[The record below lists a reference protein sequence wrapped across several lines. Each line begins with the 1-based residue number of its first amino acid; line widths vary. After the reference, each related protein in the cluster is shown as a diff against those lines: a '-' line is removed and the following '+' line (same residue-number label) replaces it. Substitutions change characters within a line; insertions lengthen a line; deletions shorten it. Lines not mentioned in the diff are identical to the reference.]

1 MNDFVDNTTQL
12 NFSIST
18 WNQMFYSFETDY
30 EISDLEDG
38 YILGVTNS
46 ELENIDIRG
55 IETLENNLNNQFEN
69 INDYK
74 KIFEFKNY
82 SDILTED
89 VYKNTKNTFNYKN
102 VYLSEIS
109 KNDTDSPVILNKG
122 CPLFISV
129 SNKDFYNS
137 YNCNF
142 EWKLYLDK
150 RETDGNNDK
159 LLIISDKSFLVWHF
173 DNSGQY
179 SLSLKINSNEGIE
192 FNNFY
197 NKKIIV
203 V

>member
-1 MNDFVDNTTQL
+1 M
-12 NFSIST
+12 
-18 WNQMFYSFETDY
+18 
-30 EISDLEDG
+30 
-38 YILGVTNS
+38 
-46 ELENIDIRG
+46 
-55 IETLENNLNNQFEN
+55 
-69 INDYK
+69 
-74 KIFEFKNY
+74 
-82 SDILTED
+82 
-89 VYKNTKNTFNYKN
+89 
-102 VYLSEIS
+102 
-109 KNDTDSPVILNKG
+109 
-122 CPLFISV
+122 FISV

>member
-1 MNDFVDNTTQL
+1 
-12 NFSIST
+12 
-18 WNQMFYSFETDY
+18 MFYSFETDY